1 LAYQEQRQQQQ
12 PYLKENKRRFDDVQ
26 ELPENRPVLLLS
38 AIYSGE
44 EQKVYLKFY
53 DVKDNTIYFWRDR
66 TNHKPYCYTKMQ
78 YSSIAEKIVEREKKY
93 SLQRTNKKDLISD
106 NELELIKIIAP
117 DPLSIG
123 GTDNSIR
130 EKVTSW
136 EADIKYH
143 ENYLYDTGLIPGT
156 YYIRRGEEIRHFEY
170 QISDQVQQELKNLLW
185 DRMKEGR
192 KEKEK
197 AVVIKEEAENTKNN
211 GNNTEYKQY
220 LTKWAELLNQ
230 PIPDLKRVSV
240 DIEVESEEGRMPT
253 PRDHDRRVIA
263 VGFVASDGFRKVLV
277 LDKQDK
283 SRDDGNSNN
292 IPLPCEAEIFYTEKE
307 LLQKTFK
314 IINSYPIILTYNGDD
329 FDLPYLYARSQDPGI
344 DPISKVAIPK
354 SEIPIIIKRESFIK
368 RGAQAEPVNIRHG
381 LHIDLFRTFQNRSVQ
396 IYAFSH
402 KYSEYTLNAI
412 CEALLNDSKID
423 FDGDI
428 SELPMHKLAEYCL
441 KDAELTFKLTSF
453 NDNLLMK
460 LLVVIARISRLSIDD
475 IARFGVNQWIRG
487 MLYYEHRQRNFL
499 IPRRD
504 ELQAKGTASTT
515 AIIKEKKYRG
525 GLVVEPTL
533 GIHFNVVV
541 VDFASLYP
549 SIIKVHNLSYE
560 TVNCPH
566 KSCKIDPNQQIPGTT
581 HWICKE
587 KRGLTSLLI
596 GSLRDL
602 RVNYYKYL
610 SKNKTLSIEERQL
623 YNVVSQA
630 IKVILNASYGVMGA
644 EIFPLYCL
652 PVADATASIGRITIT
667 KTIEKCKELD
677 IDVIYGD
684 TDSLFLKNPSEKRVE
699 EVSNW
704 ARSNLGVDLEI
715 DKHYRYVVFSE
726 LKKNYLGVLA
736 DGTVDVKGLTGKK
749 SHTPPFIRTAFYNI
763 LDILSKVN
771 SENDFESAKEKIK
784 NIIQQNAKDLESRK
798 IPSTDLSFN
807 VMMNKSPLK
816 YGKKIATTTTTI
828 GRATTKATSLDG
840 RDRGG
845 EIENYKGLPQHIKAA
860 KLLQDIGR
868 EIKAGD
874 IISYVKTKT
883 GDGVKP
889 VELVKP
895 EEIDTEKYLEAMETT
910 FDQLISSL
918 NFNFKSILGKPH
930 QSSLDELF
938 WSK

>member
-1 LAYQEQRQQQQ
+1 MTFNEQ
-12 PYLKENKRRFDDVQ
+12 YFLTEKRKKLGDMQ
-26 ELPENRPVLLLS
+26 ELPENRVVLLLS
-38 AIYSGE
+38 AIYSGD
-44 EQKVYLKFY
+44 EQMVYLKFY
-53 DVKDNTIYFWRDR
+53 DTQDNIIYFWRDR

-78 YSSIAEKIVEREKKY
+78 YRSTLEKITGREKKY
-93 SLQRTNKKDLISD
+93 VLEQTIKNDLISD
-106 NELELIKIIAP
+106 KEVDLLKIIAP

-123 GTDNSIR
+123 GTENSIR
-130 EKVTSW
+130 EKVTAW

-143 ENYLYDTGLIPGT
+143 ENYLYDTGLIPGA
-156 YYIRRGEEIRHFEY
+156 YYIRRGEEIKQFEN
-170 QISDQVQQELKNLLW
+170 QISHQVQQELEKLLW
-185 DRMKEGR
+185 SRLKDDTR
-192 KEKEK
+192 K
-197 AVVIKEEAENTKNN
+197 
-211 GNNTEYKQY
+211 GNNDEYYQY
-220 LTKWAELLNQ
+220 ITQWAELLNQ
-230 PIPDLKRVSV
+230 PIPDLRRISV

-253 PRDHDRRVIA
+253 PRDHDRCVIA
-263 VGFVASDGFRKVLV
+263 VGFVASDGFKKVLV
-277 LDKQDK
+277 LKQD
-283 SRDDGNSNN
+283 NSIDHNTPL
-292 IPLPCEAEIFYTEKE
+292 IPETELCHTEKE
-307 LLQKTFK
+307 LLQKAFK
-314 IINSYPIILTYNGDD
+314 IINTYPIVLTYNGDD
-329 FDLPYLYARSQDPGI
+329 FDMPYLYARSQDPRI
-344 DPISKVAIPK
+344 DPISKMVIPK
-354 SEIPIIIKRESFIK
+354 NEIPIIIKRETFIK
-368 RGAQAEPVNIRHG
+368 RGSQAEPVQIRHG

-412 CEALLNDSKID
+412 CEALLNDSKIE
-423 FDGDI
+423 FEGDI
-428 SELPMHKLAEYCL
+428 SELPMHKLAQYCL
-441 KDAELTFKLTSF
+441 KDADLTFKLTSF

-487 MLYYEHRQRNFL
+487 MLYYEHRHRNSL

-504 ELQAKGTASTT
+504 ELQAKGSASTT

-525 GLVVEPTL
+525 GLVVEPIL
-533 GIHFNVVV
+533 GIHFGVIV

-560 TVNCPH
+560 TVNCTH
-566 KSCKIDPNQQIPGTT
+566 QSCKNDPSQQIPGTT

-610 SKNKTLSIEERQL
+610 SKNKALSSEERQL

-652 PVADATASIGRITIT
+652 PVADATAAIGRTT
-667 KTIEKCKELD
+667 TAKTIEKCEEIG
-677 IDVIYGD
+677 IDVVYGD
-684 TDSLFLKNPSEKRVE
+684 TDSLFLKNPSNTQVDQI
-699 EVSNW
+699 STW

-715 DKHYRYVVFSE
+715 DKQYRYVVFSE

-749 SHTPPFIRTAFYNI
+749 SHTPPFIRNAFYDI

-771 SENDFESAKEKIK
+771 SEKDFESAKEKIK
-784 NIIQQNAKDLESRK
+784 HIIQENARNLESRK
-798 IPSTDLSFN
+798 IPSSDLSFN
-807 VMMNKSPLK
+807 VMVNKSPGK
-816 YGKKIATTTTTI
+816 YGKKLTTTA
-828 GRATTKATSLDG
+828 GVKATSLDG
-840 RDRGG
+840 RDA

-860 KLLQDIGR
+860 KLLVDIGK
-868 EIKAGD
+868 EVKAGD

-889 VELVKP
+889 VELVKA
-895 EEIDTEKYLEAMETT
+895 EEIDTEKYLETMEAT
-910 FDQLISSL
+910 FDQLLSSL

-938 WSK
+938 WGT